1 MHACGE
7 EYSRLKEQWKY
18 PKEGECR
25 ARLEH
30 EGGQRGQSAESKVG
44 PRGCCRLFGFPLSVG
59 ESLGDGLSRGDSHS
73 CDYCAENRA

>member
-44 PRGCCRLFGFPLSVG
+44 PRGCCRLFGFSSECRG
-59 ESLGDGLSRGDSHS
+59 EPGGWSEQRRFTFL
-73 CDYCAENRA
+73 